1 MRPQGLGL
9 GLGPGRSVAGTR
21 GGHPQRVCA
30 SGEAPPAPAEAHHFP
45 RLPWLALA
53 LCLTA
58 SLPAQAANGY
68 LVGWGDNFWG
78 QWGAPG
84 FLSPSLAVAGG
95 SYFTLSLQEDGTVR
109 GAGEN
114 FDGQASPPPDLTN
127 AVAVAAGL
135 RHGIALRQD
144 GTVVAWGTQTTVPP
158 GLDRVMAIAA
168 GLEHSLAL
176 RDDGTVVAWGQN
188 TSGECDV
195 PPGLDQVVGI
205 AAGNNF
211 SLAVRADGT
220 VAAWGA
226 DTFNRLSTART
237 FTNVTAVAA
246 YGARSIALTSSGP
259 LAWGPGAV
267 PLESFTNVQQVAC
280 GEDHFM
286 ALQGDGT
293 VLAWAGWNQNGQ
305 LNVPPGLANVVQI
318 GAGAAHSLA
327 LVMDPQP
334 PVILVPPAA
343 RVLPTGKPA
352 ALVVSAV
359 GPVPLRYQWFR
370 DGAAL
375 PGATNRVLV
384 LPTPAAADAGLYTV
398 RVANLHGSVTS
409 PTALVQVAGTAPTIK
424 LGPSDVLANLLQ
436 PVRLEVFAD
445 GAEPLAYQWRHNDVI
460 LPGETNSI
468 LFIPELRVSHAGA
481 YDVTVRNAFGEIRSP
496 LVRVSYRPV
505 VGWGYNIDQQSDS
518 PADLTDV
525 LAVAAGNVHSLA
537 LRPDGTL
544 YAWGGWSGG
553 ATLVPAG
560 LTDVVEIRAQDYGNL
575 ALRDDGVLVFFGE
588 VPRPADVLTNVV
600 TADLAPGLGAAV
612 LADGTVRVWSS
623 PAAPSLR
630 LAGMNRAVSV
640 ACSRTQVLALRSDG
654 SLLVWDK
661 DTPPEAWRLADPG
674 PVAMVVAGDHHVAV
688 LDSGGTVRAWGA
700 NNLGQTDVPAGLN
713 DVAQLAAGNNHTLAL
728 RNDGT
733 LVGWGTDSSGQV
745 SGGTTLTAL
754 TSVAA
759 GPYHSLGIVQE
770 HRAPTWVR
778 QPHGGTVASGRD
790 FLMRAAALGSLP
802 LRYQWLKDGLE
813 LPGATNDFLLLEQV
827 AAGSGGQYQV
837 RAHNAFGEITSRAA
851 SVDVVVGAPQLVTEP
866 RHQVTYLG
874 GTATFEVEATGAL
887 PLFYQWFH
895 NGEPLA
901 GATHGRLTLSNLD
914 PARTGTYSVRVHN
927 ASGEVTS
934 IEARLQLVTV
944 AAWGGDPTGK
954 QAVLPASLTNVV
966 ALAAGTYHS
975 LALRADGTVVAW
987 GLNDVRQTNVPP
999 DLSGVVAIA
1008 AGRYYSLALKQ
1019 DGAVAGWGSV
1029 SGAPWHPP
1037 ANWTN
1042 LVTIDGGR
1050 DWAVALRRDGR
1061 VVGWS
1066 PSPTVLARL
1075 VTADLTNIVALDA
1088 TEALA
1093 AYWRANNTLVVKMVP
1108 DLIARPA
1115 APFGLGGAVSFVGR
1129 GDTNYVLKGNGRV
1142 LYWREAPRTGGPKP
1156 LPVSWNPVVA
1166 IASGEHHVIGLQADG
1181 TVVGAAGQAG
1191 LAAGTVPSNLP
1202 RTVQIAAGAYHSL
1215 ALLAPEGPPRLWR
1228 QPAALEVFA
1237 GEWARLEVGAYG
1249 AEPLTYQWQFNGED
1263 LPGAT
1268 ALTLV
1273 LGQTGPEQAGT
1284 YRVRVTNAAGMITS
1298 PEVPVTVRPRPEVHL
1313 EQARVGPEPGH
1324 RQLTAHVPPG
1334 TRWFVEHADALDSAA
1349 LWRTLVSLPDDTT
1362 PVQWLESTPLLPGF
1376 RRLALV
1382 PSSPAAHAPLPIPD
1396 MVWIEPGT
1404 FLLGSPANEAGRSPV
1419 EGPQTRVTL
1428 TSGFFMGRYEVT
1440 QAFYAEVMADNP
1452 SQFRNNP
1459 RLPVHNLTYDEA
1471 IEFCRLLTQNER
1483 DLGHLPDD
1491 YEYRL
1496 PTEAEWEYAARAD
1509 TTTPYY
1515 FDADH
1520 SFNTLSDHAWYNT
1533 NAGAR
1538 PHPVGEKQPN
1548 PWGLH
1553 DVLGNVEELCLDYAW
1568 PYPGGELMDPV
1579 GAAPAAQRY
1588 LRGGHHSLPPSALR
1602 VANLSSAPVGSSF
1615 RSATTGF
1622 RLVLAATR

>member
-1 MRPQGLGL
+1 MRPQGRGCTVADSR
-9 GLGPGRSVAGTR
+9 GGDPRPACGPGKKPPDSARTR
-21 GGHPQRVCA
+21 
-30 SGEAPPAPAEAHHFP
+30 PPRRRA
-45 RLPWLALA
+45 WLALFLSLA
-53 LCLTA
+53 A
-58 SLPAQAANGY
+58 SPPAQAANGY

-114 FDGQASPPPDLTN
+114 FDGQASPPSDLTN

-135 RHGIALRQD
+135 RHGLALRQD
-144 GTVVAWGTQTTVPP
+144 GTVVAWGTQTSVPE
-158 GLDRVMAIAA
+158 GLDRVIAIAA

-195 PPGLDQVVGI
+195 PPGLDLVVGI

-226 DTFNRLSTART
+226 DTFNRLSIART

-246 YGARSIALTSSGP
+246 YGGRSIALTPSGP

-305 LNVPPGLANVVQI
+305 LNVPPDLANVAQI

-327 LVMDPQP
+327 LVLDPQP
-334 PVILVPPAA
+334 PVILVPPAP

-359 GPVPLRYQWFR
+359 GPVPLSYQWFR
-370 DGAAL
+370 DDAEL

-384 LPTPAAADAGLYTV
+384 LPTPASADAGLYTV
-398 RVANLHGSVTS
+398 RVENAHGSVTS
-409 PTALVQVAGTAPTIK
+409 PPTLVQVTGTAPTIK

-445 GAEPLAYQWRHNDVI
+445 GAEPLEYQWRHEDVI
-460 LPGETNSI
+460 LPGETNSV
-468 LFIPELRVSHAGA
+468 LFIPELHVSDAGA
-481 YDVTVRNAFGEIRSP
+481 YEVTVRNAFGEIRSP
-496 LVRVSYRPV
+496 LARVSYRPV

-525 LAVAAGNVHSLA
+525 LALAAGNVHSLA

-544 YAWGGWSGG
+544 FAWGGWSGG
-553 ATLVPAG
+553 ATSIPAG

-575 ALRDDGVLVFFGE
+575 ALRDDGSLVFFGE
-588 VPRPADVLTNVV
+588 VPRPTDVLTNVV

-612 LADGTVRVWSS
+612 LQDGTVRVWSS

-630 LAGMNRAVSV
+630 LEGMGRVVSV
-640 ACSRTQVLALRSDG
+640 ACSRTQVIALRSDG

-661 DTPPEAWRLADPG
+661 GTSPEDWRLADPG
-674 PVAMVVAGDHHVAV
+674 PVAWVVAGDHHAAI
-688 LDSGGTVRAWGA
+688 LDVGGTVRAWGA
-700 NNLGQTDVPAGLN
+700 NNLGQTDVPAGLA
-713 DVAQLAAGNNHTLAL
+713 DVALLAAGNNHTLAL
-728 RNDGT
+728 RNNGT
-733 LVGWGTDSSGQV
+733 LVGWGADTSGQV
-745 SGGTTLTAL
+745 NGGTALTAL
-754 TSVAA
+754 TFVAA
-759 GPYHSLGIVQE
+759 GPYHSLGIVQA
-770 HRAPTWVR
+770 HRSPTWVR
-778 QPHGGTVASGRD
+778 HPRGGTVASGRD
-790 FLMRAAALGSLP
+790 YLMRAAALGSLP
-802 LRYQWLKDGLE
+802 LRYQWLKNGLE

-827 AAGSGGQYQV
+827 TAGAAGQYQV
-837 RAHNAFGEITSRAA
+837 RAQNPFGEITSRAA
-851 SVDVVVGAPQLVTEP
+851 AVDVVAGAPQLVTEP
-866 RHQVTYLG
+866 RDQVTCLG

-895 NGEPLA
+895 NGALLP
-901 GATHGRLTLSNLD
+901 GATNARLALSNLD
-914 PARTGTYSVRVHN
+914 ATHTGTYSVRVHN

-934 IEARLQLVTV
+934 FEARLQLVTV

-987 GLNDVRQTNVPP
+987 GLNDARQTNVPP

-1008 AGRYYSLALKQ
+1008 AGRHYSLALKR
-1019 DGAVAGWGSV
+1019 DGTVAGWGSV
-1029 SGAPWHPP
+1029 SGAPWRPP

-1042 LVTIDGGR
+1042 LVALDGGR

-1088 TEALA
+1088 TEALV
-1093 AYWRANNTLVVKMVP
+1093 AYRRANNTLVVKMVP
-1108 DLIARPA
+1108 DLMSRPA

-1228 QPAALEVFA
+1228 QPAAIEVFA

-1268 ALTLV
+1268 APTLV
-1273 LGQTGPEQAGT
+1273 LGPAGLEQVGT
-1284 YRVRVTNAAGMITS
+1284 YRVRVTNAAGTITS
-1298 PEVPVTVRPRPEVHL
+1298 PEIPVRVRPEPGVYL
-1313 EQARVGPEPGH
+1313 EQALVGQEPGH
-1324 RQLTAHVPPG
+1324 RQLTALVPPG
-1334 TRWFVEHADALDSAA
+1334 TRWFVEHADGLGAA
-1349 LWRTLVSLPDDTT
+1349 TFWRPLVSLPDDTT
-1362 PVQWLESTPLLPGF
+1362 PVQWIEPTPLLPGF
-1376 RRLALV
+1376 RRLALF
-1382 PSSPAAHAPLPIPD
+1382 PSTPPVDALLPIPD

-1404 FLLGSPANEAGRSPV
+1404 FLLGSPASEAGRSPV
-1419 EGPQTRVTL
+1419 EGPQTIVTL
-1428 TSGFFMGRYEVT
+1428 TRGFFMGRYEVT
-1440 QAFYAEVMADNP
+1440 QALYAEVMADNP
-1452 SQFRNNP
+1452 SQFRNDP

-1471 IEFCRLLTQNER
+1471 VEFCRLLTQNER
-1483 DLGHLPDD
+1483 DLGHLPDH

-1496 PTEAEWEYAARAD
+1496 PTEAEWEYAARAG

-1515 FDADH
+1515 FGTANPP
-1520 SFNTLSDHAWYNT
+1520 NTLNDHAWHSA
-1533 NAGAR
+1533 NASAR
-1538 PHPVGEKQPN
+1538 PHPVGEKLAN

-1568 PYPGGELMDPV
+1568 PYPGDELTDPF

-1588 LRGGHHSLPPSALR
+1588 LRGGHHSLPPNALR
-1602 VANLSSAPVGSSF
+1602 VATRRSAPAGSSF